1 MGVIRNI
8 GLLDTRN
15 ITEEMAN
22 EITEIKNIG
31 SIVENN
37 KSREMLVKAK
47 KQNIGLS
54 IKISDEA
61 ELIIRNGKLEIDNDF
76 LKYLKNK
83 IAIMIN
89 GVVIFKKDIDIDIL
103 DEKLEIVN
111 INGKLISPK
120 ELSGIVNSRSQIN
133 GISIYYDSE
142 TTFIEKLYLD
152 NNFLEK
158 IDKSLK
164 FSVCELIAIEELNEN
179 LIENNL
185 SNIEILE
192 NIIITENNE
201 AKLKNKIQ
209 DYYSVEKELIPSYMD
224 RVRLID
230 EDMSINDR
238 NIKRYNGE
246 YIYCREEVEIY
257 LEEIEEVEK
266 YIKFLFAKKLTTNN
280 KTYEKIKDVLMG
292 DIEIVLVEGRI
303 VKNKGSM
310 ILSSKINEKMAIENM
325 GSLTIKDDIEV
336 ESFIENIE
344 FIENYGVIKVGEEI
358 EEIVRNKIKN
368 NFGSIKI
375 IGEENKVEK
384 EKEENIIYENLGSLT
399 L

>member
-15 ITEEMAN
+15 ITEEMAK

-37 KSREMLVKAK
+37 KSRELLVKAK

-224 RVRLID
+224 KVRFID

>member
-15 ITEEMAN
+15 ITEEMAK

-37 KSREMLVKAK
+37 KSRELLVKAK

-164 FSVCELIAIEELNEN
+164 FSVCELIAIEELDEN

-224 RVRLID
+224 KVRFID